1 MKTFNQLNILFVFY
15 HSYIGFHELVWT
27 IFYKFTHNYI
37 DYCFFV
43 KSELELTFYKIVTI
57 SFAKVKIRFV
67 LFSDVMIVMT
77 FKFQD
82 YLQCQSYRMSCEL
95 YTIYV
100 LSVLFV
106 KSFYNLCFKVSSCLH
121 YKFMNLAIS
130 WMKLI
135 IFCKKYL
142 HVYIFMFAFFMNKL
156 NDILQI
162 EDIIIKFSCEDFA
175 KLVVYSCW
183 IFQVYVC
190 QDYICCNFHEI
201 VMMNLTRLFVNSFSS
216 STIYVS
222 FAN

>member
-1 MKTFNQLNILFVFY
+1 MWWLWWLSNFKI
-15 HSYIGFHELVWT
+15 
-27 IFYKFTHNYI
+27 IFSVNHTEWVVNFTQ
-37 DYCFFV
+37 F
-43 KSELELTFYKIVTI
+43 
-57 SFAKVKIRFV
+57 
-67 LFSDVMIVMT
+67 
-77 FKFQD
+77 
-82 YLQCQSYRMSCEL
+82 MSCRYYL
-95 YTIYV
+95 WRVSTIYV
-100 LSVLFV
+100 
-106 KSFYNLCFKVSSCLH
+106 FKVSSCLH